1 MGIKLFVNILL
12 ALGIAAYFIPV
23 ENRISEDIDKD
34 IPLVVFEEPL
44 MFTLTEDS
52 VTKVVDASKAIKY
65 KNRDEMFDAEVII
78 KNTKENKKYNLEK
91 LNAKMLISHGDILTL
106 KNNVFY
112 TRDNFMT
119 LSTNKLYYNT
129 KQKVAYNDIAFNG
142 KYNGSTIKGT
152 NLYLDMNKN
161 NFKSKKVHFEID
173 MKNKK

>member
-12 ALGIAAYFIPV
+12 ALGVAAYFIPV

-44 MFTLTEDS
+44 MFTLTENS
-52 VTKVVDASKAIKY
+52 VTKVVDATKAVKY
-65 KNRDEMFDAEVII
+65 KNRDVMYDADIII
-78 KNTKENKKYNLEK
+78 KNTKKNKKYNLDK
-91 LNAKMLISHGDILTL
+91 LNAKMIISHGDILTL
-106 KNNVFY
+106 EDNVFY
-112 TRDNFMT
+112 RRDNFMT
-119 LSTNKLYYNT
+119 LNTEKLYYNT
-129 KQKVAYNDIAFNG
+129 KQKIAYNDIAFDG

-152 NLYLDMNKN
+152 NLYLDMNNN

>member
-23 ENRISEDIDKD
+23 ENRISENTDKD

-65 KNRDEMFDAEVII
+65 KNRDEMFDADIII
-78 KNTKENKKYNLEK
+78 KNTKKNKKYNLDK
-91 LNAKMLISHGDILTL
+91 LNAKMIISHGDILTL
-106 KNNVFY
+106 KEKVFY
-112 TRDNFMT
+112 RRDNFMT
-119 LSTNKLYYNT
+119 LNTEKLYYNT